1 MKGIVDFVVT
11 ELQTRLPDI
20 DVTINYSK
28 KKYFIY
34 FKKNSEIIYLIDLTS
49 LAKSTCIYEVK
60 TLSDICVL
68 VLKSRGLV

>member
-11 ELQTRLPDI
+11 ELQARLHDI

>member
-11 ELQTRLPDI
+11 ELQARLPDI